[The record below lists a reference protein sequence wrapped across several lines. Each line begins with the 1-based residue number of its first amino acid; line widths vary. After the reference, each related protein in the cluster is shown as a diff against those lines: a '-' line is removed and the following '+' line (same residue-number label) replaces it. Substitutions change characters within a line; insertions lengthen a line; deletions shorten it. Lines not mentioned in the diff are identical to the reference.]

1 MALGTESTLSSKS
14 INCPKLTARKHYD
27 LLSETVE
34 EAKNVRKKSEEY
46 RFEFRIGLE
55 HDETSDLNPLCQG
68 TTPRRFTLK
77 FAFQEFQLSAILAS
91 HFVAKLLFW
100 GLEAGP
106 KGV

>member
-1 MALGTESTLSSKS
+1 MRVHSCFLTGVAISKS
-14 INCPKLTARKHYD
+14 MP
-27 LLSETVE
+27 
-34 EAKNVRKKSEEY
+34 KNVRKKSEEY

-77 FAFQEFQLSAILAS
+77 LAFQEFQLSAILAS
-91 HFVAKLLFW
+91 LFVAKLLFR

-106 KGV
+106 KMV